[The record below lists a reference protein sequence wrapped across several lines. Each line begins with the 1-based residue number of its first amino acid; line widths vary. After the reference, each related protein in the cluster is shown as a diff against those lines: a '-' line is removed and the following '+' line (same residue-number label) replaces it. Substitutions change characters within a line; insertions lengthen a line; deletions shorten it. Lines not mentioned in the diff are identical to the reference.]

1 MIKDMTDF
9 QTCRSGQQ
17 SFVFVW
23 LSHPPMSPVPTQTNT
38 LCPLEAN
45 AFLNKFAGLYKYVSH
60 FGGHHALNEFQV
72 EFFDVSSVFTKKTQ
86 TSFRQFRNIGL
97 RH

>member
-9 QTCRSGQQ
+9 QTCRSGHVQNLLFLFGLVIPLCPLPQ
-17 SFVFVW
+17 RK
-23 LSHPPMSPVPTQTNT
+23 LT
-38 LCPLEAN
+38 LCPLEAH

-72 EFFDVSSVFTKKTQ
+72 EFFDVSSVFTKKT
-86 TSFRQFRNIGL
+86 
-97 RH
+97 